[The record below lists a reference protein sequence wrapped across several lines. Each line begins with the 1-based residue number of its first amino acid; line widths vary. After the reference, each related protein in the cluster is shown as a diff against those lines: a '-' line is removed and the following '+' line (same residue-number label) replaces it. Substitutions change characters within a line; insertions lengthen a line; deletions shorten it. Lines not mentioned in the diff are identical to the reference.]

1 MKRELWNK
9 ALDELDDSMIEEAG
23 RLLDKPR
30 AKRRHITLHRWA
42 VLAAALC
49 LLLSLGGNV
58 LAVAWVQERE
68 AQLAAQEDFYV
79 RLVDAEM
86 RDLRED
92 AFDAEKF
99 FSALDSSDTETVY
112 IAVNRLVECY
122 NDPALRARA
131 IEAVAPFVD
140 SASEM
145 VAQSARRVLSIL
157 NETYDDGGV
166 FVMADGSV
174 VFTLFPGLEE
184 SGAYSDS
191 TLWRIQDGVLDVY
204 WALDEPYRVTQ
215 QIVPSPDGKKLAIQM
230 ASNKSAFLFIE
241 DFVDGLVSPELMNST
256 LMTARAARGMP
267 LLVRVD
273 FETYSWPEELRWLDG
288 DTLAF
293 DAALYFAPEG
303 ETADASVVYRFS
315 DRALDVTL
323 RPE

>member
-1 MKRELWNK
+1 MKHELWNK
-9 ALDELDDSMIEEAG
+9 ALDELDDGMIEEAG
-23 RLLDKPR
+23 RLLAAPR

-49 LLLSLGGNV
+49 LMLSLGGNV

-68 AQLAAQEDFYV
+68 AQLAAQKDFYV

-131 IEAVAPFVD
+131 IEAVAPFAD

-145 VAQSARRVLSIL
+145 VAQSARRVLAIL
-157 NETYDDGGV
+157 RETYDDDGV

-174 VFTLFPGLEE
+174 VFTLFPGLE
-184 SGAYSDS
+184 SGYYSDS

-241 DFVDGLVSPELMNST
+241 DFVDGVVSPELMNST
-256 LMTARAARGMP
+256 LMTARAQRGMP

-273 FETYSWPEELRWLDG
+273 FETYSWPENLRWLDS

-293 DAALYFAPEG
+293 DAGLYFAPEG
-303 ETADASVVYRFS
+303 ETADASAVYRLS

-323 RPE
+323 LPE